1 MSTIIVDLGVGNTA
15 SVAFALERLG
25 ARPRLSRAATEIAE
39 AERLIL
45 PGVGAAAF
53 AMRQIEALGLAQILR
68 EFPRPLLGLCLG
80 QQLLYEASDEGDT
93 RCLGVIPGRVKRLE
107 SAPDR
112 PVPHMGWNRLQRKT
126 DDQLLDGVQDGAY
139 VYFVHSYAC
148 LVGPETLATVNYG
161 GEFAAVVRQTNFWS
175 CQFHPER
182 SSVVGR
188 RILANFL
195 ALPC

>member
-1 MSTIIVDLGVGNTA
+1 MSTVIVDLGVGNTA

-25 ARPRLSRAATEIAE
+25 ARPRLSRVSTEIAE

-45 PGVGAAAF
+45 PGVGTAAF
-53 AMRQIEALGLAQILR
+53 AMRRIEALGLAQTLR
-68 EFPRPLLGLCLG
+68 VFPRPLLGLCLG
-80 QQLLYEASDEGDT
+80 QQLLYEASDEGGV
-93 RCLGVIPGRVKRLE
+93 RCLGIIAGRVQRLQ

-112 PVPHMGWNRLQRKT
+112 PVPHMGWNRLRRKA
-126 DDQLLDGVQDGAY
+126 DDLLLDGVQDGAY
-139 VYFVHSYAC
+139 VYFVHSYAR
-148 LVGPETLATVNYG
+148 LAGPETLATVDYG
-161 GEFAAVVRQTNFWS
+161 GEFAAVVRQKNFWS

-182 SSVVGR
+182 SSAVGR